1 MIWPGGHMG
10 LEALTS
16 LAVAN
21 TLRALVLGGV
31 TSKGEGAEGRRQGT
45 EKGRKGMP
53 PSQHE

>member
-1 MIWPGGHMG
+1 MG

-31 TSKGEGAEGRRQGT
+31 TSKGEGAEGGRQGT